1 MNRGP
6 KMSIF
11 AALVFASAQ
20 CLLGQQPATP
30 GSLLAGSL
38 VALGGASI
46 QQVTLTGTAEFIAG
60 ATDDTGSFTGN
71 CAYGGSSRLSLSLS
85 SASRT
90 ETRQV
95 ANGTP
100 SGTWSDGNSVSH
112 AIVPHNLYA
121 PAAWFCPVMALSQI
135 VSAGNLN
142 IQFVGNEEK
151 DGATLAHF
159 TVTSVPPGTGP
170 EFALFTHLSQVDIF
184 LDPQTS
190 RPVVFDFNVHPDNN
204 ALVDI
209 PVEIRFSDYKQVNGV
224 WTPFTVE
231 KYVNSTLALKLQVES
246 AS

>member
-1 MNRGP
+1 
-6 KMSIF
+6 MSIF
-11 AALVFASAQ
+11 AVLIFSSAQ
-20 CLLGQQPATP
+20 CLLGQQSATP
-30 GSLLAGSL
+30 GSLLAG
-38 VALGGASI
+38 ALAVMGGTNVQALA
-46 QQVTLTGTAEFIAG
+46 LTGNAEFIAG
-60 ATDDTGSFTGN
+60 STDDTGSFTGN
-71 CAYGGSSRLSLSLS
+71 CASGGSSRLSLSLS

-90 ETRQV
+90 ETRQI
-95 ANGTP
+95 ANGTQ
-100 SGTWSDGNSVSH
+100 SGTWTDSNGVSH

-121 PAAWFCPVMALSQI
+121 PAAWFCPVVELSRI
-135 VSAGNLN
+135 VSASNLN
-142 IQFVGNEEK
+142 IQFIGNEEK

-231 KYVNSTLALKLQVES
+231 KYVNFTLALKLQVES